1 MLDLLGGP
9 SIFGSRNLGTAS
21 AGAALAI
28 AAVVSSAGAFWGRIA
43 GATVLGAFVVAAAT
57 NIGPGAA
64 KPAFDG
70 AARWIDERSQPGDVV
85 IDVFDVRSTPVPLT
99 PLDVYSDSDLETFMP
114 SMPAGPPP
122 WLPLTSLPAPPGP
135 VIDRAFATAGRDGRV
150 FVVGLGDRMVTDG
163 SSLTGIEIGPVE
175 RSGQRD
181 LRDSPIGAHARG
193 DRVARVARPRCVPDR
208 EAGEVSD
215 GATEELWVE
224 IEPLPERLPAGRG
237 DAVFVFGACFHP
249 GDEVT
254 GLEVLVD
261 GAAHPVTDFGLPR
274 LDIFRRL
281 HPNLG
286 GGEPPVP
293 PTDRDS
299 LEDPEVRCYR
309 SGFWATVPVPAREL
323 GSETVIA
330 VRATLE
336 GGQAAVAEVARIGAG
351 PPPLGDIDRSAPADP
366 EAARIAV
373 VMATHNPDMDLFR
386 AQVHSLREQ
395 TDRNWVCVVSDDRSR
410 PDRFREIAAEIAGD
424 ERFVLER
431 GERRLGFYQELRAC
445 ARDGARRRRTR
456 GALRPGRSLVSGE
469 AGDPS

>member
-1 MLDLLGGP
+1 M
-9 SIFGSRNLGTAS
+9 SNR
-21 AGAALAI
+21 
-28 AAVVSSAGAFWGRIA
+28 
-43 GATVLGAFVVAAAT
+43 
-57 NIGPGAA
+57 
-64 KPAFDG
+64 
-70 AARWIDERSQPGDVV
+70 
-85 IDVFDVRSTPVPLT
+85 
-99 PLDVYSDSDLETFMP
+99 
-114 SMPAGPPP
+114 
-122 WLPLTSLPAPPGP
+122 
-135 VIDRAFATAGRDGRV
+135 
-150 FVVGLGDRMVTDG
+150 
-163 SSLTGIEIGPVE
+163 
-175 RSGQRD
+175 
-181 LRDSPIGAHARG
+181 
-193 DRVARVARPRCVPDR
+193 
-208 EAGEVSD
+208 
-215 GATEELWVE
+215 ATEELWVE

-373 VMATHNPDMDLFR
+373 VMATYNPDMDLFR
-386 AQVHSLREQ
+386 AQVDSLREQ
-395 TDRNWVCVVSDDRSR
+395 TDRNWVCVISDDCSR
-410 PDRFREIAAEIAGD
+410 PERFREIAAELAGD
-424 ERFVLER
+424 ERFVL
-431 GERRLGFYQELRAC
+431 GAAERRLGFYRNFERALGMVP
-445 ARDGARRRRTR
+445 ADAAARR
-456 GALRPGRSLVSGE
+456 ALRPGRPLAPGE
-469 AGDPS
+469 AGDAA